1 MYISI
6 MISLFAKIF
15 FIVSSVVVLF
25 YNLVDEKTWGI
36 ISEFL
41 LKLLSYIPGM
51 DRFLVASRQ
60 LFNYIYDKI
69 GEYALPEPPKP
80 DNFYRPF

>member
-1 MYISI
+1 MYRPV
-6 MISLFAKIF
+6 MISLFGKIF

-25 YNLVDEKTWGI
+25 YNLVDEQALGV
-36 ISEFL
+36 ISEFIM
-41 LKLLSYIPGM
+41 KLLSYIPGM

-69 GEYALPEPPKP
+69 GEYALPDPPKP

>member
-1 MYISI
+1 
-6 MISLFAKIF
+6 MISLFSKIF

-25 YNLVDEKTWGI
+25 YNLVDEHTWGV
-36 ISEFL
+36 ISDFIM
-41 LKLLSYIPGM
+41 KLLSYIPGM
-51 DRFLVASRQ
+51 DRFLVMIQQ
-60 LFNYIYDKI
+60 LFNYVYDGI

>member
-1 MYISI
+1 MYRPI
-6 MISLFAKIF
+6 MISLFFRIF

-25 YNLVDEKTWGI
+25 YNLVDEKTWDVI
-36 ISEFL
+36 NNFI

-51 DRFLVASRQ
+51 ERFLVALRQ
-60 LFNYIYDKI
+60 VFNYIYDKI